1 MRQSRTL
8 VITGIGGQGIVYL
21 VNLLCEAALSARIQ
35 VGASEIHGL
44 SQRGGSVNACMVFGQ
59 SASTLLGPGEA
70 DYMIGL
76 EPLEAQRNQGFL
88 HRDSRAVIDTHPV
101 YPFSVNSGSA
111 RYPDTSSF
119 IELLHTQI
127 AQVLHIDTALEL
139 PVTLRSLY
147 VLGQASTLDNFPVSA
162 HFLGEAITR
171 SARPERRADHLD
183 AFKHGCDQG
192 TTIPANAE
200 LARPPTEH

>member
-21 VNLLCEAALSARIQ
+21 VKLLCEAALSAGIQ

-70 DYMIGL
+70 DYLIGL

-88 HRDSRAVIDTHPV
+88 HRDSRAVIDTRPV

-111 RYPDTSSF
+111 RYPRHPF
-119 IELLHTQI
+119 IYSITAHPDRPGLTYRYRTGTAGDASLTVYPG
-127 AQVLHIDTALEL
+127 ASID
-139 PVTLRSLY
+139 P
-147 VLGQASTLDNFPVSA
+147 G
-162 HFLGEAITR
+162 
-171 SARPERRADHLD
+171 
-183 AFKHGCDQG
+183 
-192 TTIPANAE
+192 
-200 LARPPTEH
+200 

>member
-1 MRQSRTL
+1 MRNNRTL

-21 VNLLCEAALSARIQ
+21 VNLLCEAALAARIQ

-119 IELLHTQI
+119 IELLRTQI
-127 AQVLHIDTALEL
+127 AQVLHIDSVLKL

-147 VLGQASTLDNFPVSA
+147 VLGQASTLDDFPVSA

>member
-1 MRQSRTL
+1 
-8 VITGIGGQGIVYL
+8 
-21 VNLLCEAALSARIQ
+21 
-35 VGASEIHGL
+35 
-44 SQRGGSVNACMVFGQ
+44 
-59 SASTLLGPGEA
+59 
-70 DYMIGL
+70 MIGL

-119 IELLHTQI
+119 IESLRPQI
-127 AQVLHIDTALEL
+127 AQVLHIDSALKL

-192 TTIPANAE
+192 TTIPVNAE